1 MDVSKKYMYGSID
14 QWLEKLLSHRG
25 EQERRKAWEVYLPD
39 EPLGQAGLVYQIE
52 ALTCYGGKTTYFT
65 CVWIKMLWQVQ
76 CCLLDGL
83 SMSVLWRATSWK
95 YRERGGQPI
104 RGLRCE
110 NMGGA
115 TSIYQTVR
123 RIVSWWTAARWCRFT
138 MLVKNFPGK
147 FWSQLEKQNWC
158 SRLTPREE
166 NVRDQSKERH
176 NSRKKAK
183 QRMTNVS
190 SRS

>member
-1 MDVSKKYMYGSID
+1 MSLKNTCMDQLISGWKGAKRGVRSVPARSEQRTYEQEY
-14 QWLEKLLSHRG
+14 KLLFQLICLTTRWSKRIIDWG
-25 EQERRKAWEVYLPD
+25 PISFCQKAKTLFD
-39 EPLGQAGLVYQIE
+39 TLGQAGLVYQIE

-65 CVWIKMLWQVQ
+65 CVWTKMLWQEQ

-123 RIVSWWTAARWCRFT
+123 RIVLMDRCQ
-138 MLVKNFPGK
+138 MK
-147 FWSQLEKQNWC
+147 
-158 SRLTPREE
+158 
-166 NVRDQSKERH
+166 
-176 NSRKKAK
+176 
-183 QRMTNVS
+183 
-190 SRS
+190 